1 MFKKNKET
9 KLNIKKIQCS
19 SLKSKYCADNDLP
32 WWGFV
37 LTVLHFLFLGFQA
50 DMNCNI
56 RLCINSSTNSS
67 LRPVFLGFTWLIIEY
82 TALHAYTHS
91 QTLRGICMKGSEQNK
106 NVCLHKLRPNYSINK
121 TGLQKHNLM

>member
-1 MFKKNKET
+1 M
-9 KLNIKKIQCS
+9 QCY
-19 SLKSKYCADNDLP
+19 SLKSKHCADNELP

-37 LTVLHFLFLGFQA
+37 LTVLLVRSIFLFLGFQT
-50 DMNCNI
+50 DTNCNI
-56 RLCINSSTNSS
+56 RQCKNSSTNSW